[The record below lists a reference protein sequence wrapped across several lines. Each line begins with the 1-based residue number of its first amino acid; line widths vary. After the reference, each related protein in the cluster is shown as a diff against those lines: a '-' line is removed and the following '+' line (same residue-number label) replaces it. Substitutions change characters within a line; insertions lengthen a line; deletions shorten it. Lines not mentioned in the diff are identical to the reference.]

1 MTVAAF
7 TKGGP
12 RPTSGPR
19 VRPVPPLEPPYDPL
33 DDGDRPHLTL
43 LPVPASSGTALAP
56 AAEPLPFDDLPSR
69 QRPLAEPAPRR
80 TRLGQ
85 QFWGP
90 QPTRRKD
97 LPDPRPVAHRL
108 LQAAVEALA
117 GRRPA
122 TQLQQWTSPAVFAD
136 LSRALRSRR
145 LGAASAT
152 PTVLS
157 VHVSE
162 PADGV
167 AEVCAVI
174 RHGERARAAAARLEG
189 VDGRWRCVALQL
201 G

>member
-7 TKGGP
+7 SEASADGTAGVLERGA
-12 RPTSGPR
+12 RPAGTR

-33 DDGDRPHLTL
+33 EEDDRPRLTL
-43 LPVPASSGTALAP
+43 VPGLAD
-56 AAEPLPFDDLPSR
+56 PLPFDRLP
-69 QRPLAEPAPRR
+69 LEEPAPRR
-80 TRLGQ
+80 TALGQ

-90 QPTRRKD
+90 QPTRRRD
-97 LPDPRPVAHRL
+97 LPDPRPLAHRF
-108 LQAAVEALA
+108 LQASVEALA
-117 GRRPA
+117 GRRSA
-122 TQLQQWTSPAVFAD
+122 AQLQQWTSPAVFAD
-136 LSRALRSRR
+136 LSRSLRIRR
-145 LGAASAT
+145 PVAAPAT

-174 RHGERARAAAARLEG
+174 RDGARARAAAARLEG
-189 VDGRWRCVALQL
+189 VDGRWRCVALQI